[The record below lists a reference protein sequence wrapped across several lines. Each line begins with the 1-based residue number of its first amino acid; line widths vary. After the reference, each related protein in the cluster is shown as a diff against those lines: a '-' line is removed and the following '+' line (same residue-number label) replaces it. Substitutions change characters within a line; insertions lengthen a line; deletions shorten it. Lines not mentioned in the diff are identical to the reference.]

1 MSKKLLR
8 LFLCLLLTLPLAG
21 CWNYRSLSD
30 MCIVEGIGVDFD
42 DAGGAYRL
50 SFEII
55 DMSSPVKSSG
65 IKTKIVESEGKTLFD
80 AVRNAK
86 KRLNNRLYFGNAQT
100 VIISN
105 SIASQQGLS
114 PVIDLFVRDAECR
127 ESLNV
132 VISLLPTAKALLSAS
147 GTDQPVVS
155 QLIQNIVDK
164 DEQTT
169 GSTRDLELYRIY
181 NILHAKDGGQQ
192 LVVPTFHV
200 VPNDGTPVVEARG
213 LSVFKKDKLL
223 GYLSAQEAKY
233 FLFIT
238 GKIKGGI
245 LPASISGSGPEN
257 VSLEIMSSR
266 TKRTFSYEEGKL
278 TFTVKTDTETIL
290 SEMMQPVNISDE
302 KTLKALEKSI
312 ESQLRARIENL
323 IKKVQADFG
332 SDIFGFGNELYQKD
346 FKLWKQLRE
355 NWETDFPKL
364 EVTVEP
370 RIRIVGSST
379 TLKS

>member
-8 LFLCLLLTLPLAG
+8 LFLCLLVTLPLAG

-42 DAGGAYRL
+42 DASGAYRL

-65 IKTKIVESEGKTLFD
+65 IQPKIVESEGKTLFD

-100 VIISN
+100 VVISN

-114 PVIDLFVRDAECR
+114 PVIDLFVRDSECR

-132 VISLLPTAKALLSAS
+132 VISLLPTAKELLSAS

-200 VPNDGTPVVEARG
+200 VPNDGTPVVEVSG

-257 VSLEIMSSR
+257 VSLEIMSSK

-278 TFTVKTDTETIL
+278 TFTVKTDTEAIL

-312 ESQLRARIENL
+312 ENQLRSRIESL

-364 EVTVEP
+364 EVTVES
-370 RIRIVGSST
+370 RIHIMGSST